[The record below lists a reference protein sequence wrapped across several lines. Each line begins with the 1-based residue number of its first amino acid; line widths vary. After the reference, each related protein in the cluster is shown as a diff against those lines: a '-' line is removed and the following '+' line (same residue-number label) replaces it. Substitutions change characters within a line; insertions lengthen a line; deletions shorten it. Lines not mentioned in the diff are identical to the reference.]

1 MKTKRGDARNTA
13 GRWKR
18 SFHMGEQLVLGRAI
32 LNLKI
37 FLSSCVLG
45 GSSQSL
51 FQCFIGPWWSVSSPF
66 RIGLLLFQMDPN
78 GLSMTI
84 NRYYHPDDFY
94 TSSWEPILQV
104 GLSPLVKRMTVVRL
118 WGGENPEAVCK
129 SRPFGHLQNSWKK
142 HPIQQE
148 ETSTNQ
154 QGCTKHTSWRF
165 VSTHLKKICSSDWII
180 SLRNRGEK
188 KHYLKPTPSF

>member
-32 LNLKI
+32 LKPEDFSQ
-37 FLSSCVLG
+37 FLYTWRIIPVLVSVVKVAHGDRFKVPRSGSACYSSKWI
-45 GSSQSL
+45 QMAY
-51 FQCFIGPWWSVSSPF
+51 PW
-66 RIGLLLFQMDPN
+66 L
-78 GLSMTI
+78 I

-104 GLSPLVKRMTVVRL
+104 GLSPLEKRMTVVRL

-154 QGCTKHTSWRF
+154 QGCTKHTSWRLNQPIWKKKML
-165 VSTHLKKICSSDWII
+165 VRLDHLPADSGWTNM
-180 SLRNRGEK
+180 LE
-188 KHYLKPTPSF
+188 TTT